1 MLALIAGEDQVM
13 FSSIVQTVP
22 SIQSG
27 QLRALATGGAQR
39 SPILPELPT
48 IAEAGVPGYVATNWW
63 GIVAP
68 LGKLHDT
75 IAELL
80 NSETTKKFLDNEGAA
95 PVHMSSAEFGKF
107 IEAEIAKWGPV
118 VKKAG
123 MKAE

>member
-1 MLALIAGEDQVM
+1 VM

-22 SIQSG
+22 AIQSG

-39 SPILPELPT
+39 SPILPDLPT

-63 GIVAP
+63 GIIAP
-68 LGKLHDT
+68 KGTPQPIVDKLHDA

-80 NSETTKKFLDNEGAA
+80 DSAATKKFLDNEGAA
-95 PVHMSSAEFGKF
+95 PVHMSSEEFGKF
-107 IEAEIAKWGPV
+107 IESEIAKWGPV

>member
-1 MLALIAGEDQVM
+1 M

-22 SIQSG
+22 NIQSG
-27 QLRALATGGAQR
+27 LLRALATGGEQR
-39 SPILPELPT
+39 SPILPDLPT
-48 IAEAGVPGYVATNWW
+48 IADAGVPGYVATNWW

-68 LGKLHDT
+68 AGTPRPIVDKLHDT

-80 NSETTKKFLDNEGAA
+80 NSDTTKKYLDNEGAA